1 MPIYQYTIPLIQNG
15 EVLEP
20 GYEHP
25 EENEIN
31 KYEKERKLIV
41 IQDEVIPHF
50 HKDSIPVKVDVLVE
64 DENKYEK
71 ESP

>member
-31 KYEKERKLIV
+31 KYEKGRKVIV

-50 HKDSIPVKVDVLVE
+50 HKDSIPVDVDVLVSNE
-64 DENKYEK
+64 AEWEL
-71 ESP
+71 ECS